1 MGNENRIQMENV
13 RTGLKTELND
23 EDIYKQAKPL
33 DVEHNLDISGL
44 GIDPSTLARE
54 AFGVCFDK
62 IPEQY
67 DYPIDDGSSEEPEDE
82 ISEDEYGENV
92 YERDMI
98 QSQGTKSQLSSIYS
112 CDNNPTPHIPL

>member
-23 EDIYKQAKPL
+23 EDI
-33 DVEHNLDISGL
+33 SGL
-44 GIDPSTLARE
+44 GIDPSTFARE

-62 IPEQY
+62 VPEQY